1 MPSIEV
7 RVIDSYIYN
16 YSENSIK
23 FLVLKRNNNRIY
35 EHLWQGVAGKIEKG
49 EKAWQAAIR
58 ELKEETGLEPFRMFS
73 VDHVSIFYEGH
84 KDRMNLVPVFGIEVK
99 SDRVILSDEHIDF
112 QWLEYKEA
120 YNRLP
125 WSGQKEGLNMVY
137 QMAISKD
144 DERMIWSEI
153 NLNK

>member
-1 MPSIEV
+1 MPSIKV

-16 YSENSIK
+16 YNENSIK
-23 FLVLKRNNNRIY
+23 FLVLKRNKNRIY

-58 ELKEETGLEPFRMFS
+58 ELKEETGLEPFRIFS
-73 VDHVSIFYEGH
+73 VDHVSVFYEAN

-99 SDRVILSDEHIDF
+99 SNGIILSDEHIDF
-112 QWLEYKEA
+112 QWLDYKEA

-125 WSGQKEGLNMVY
+125 WAGQKKGLNMVY
-137 QMAISKD
+137 QMATSKD